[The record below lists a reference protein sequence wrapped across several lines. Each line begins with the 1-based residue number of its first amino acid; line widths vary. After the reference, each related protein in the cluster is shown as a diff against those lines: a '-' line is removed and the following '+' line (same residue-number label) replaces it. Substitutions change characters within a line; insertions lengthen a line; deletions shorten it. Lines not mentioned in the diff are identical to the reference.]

1 MKPDVPVVMNQFFG
15 KMLLELGPALE
26 GTYASGSS
34 SVMGL
39 MMFMA
44 GEEYERGAQV
54 RVEDIA
60 ELRDIFGEASGL
72 VSDAALKQKLGE
84 AAQGSETSL
93 RISELDSAHGQLA
106 KTLIEL
112 QGFLESTPG
121 DWAAALEE
129 RIYAHL
135 LRSAEA
141 RRMPYPDMG

>member
-26 GTYASGSS
+26 GTYAAGSA

-60 ELRDIFGEASGL
+60 ELRDIFGEAAGL
-72 VSDAALKQKLGE
+72 ITDATLKQKLGE
-84 AAQGSETSL
+84 AAQGREASL
-93 RISELDSAHGQLA
+93 RISELDLAHGQLA
-106 KTLIEL
+106 DTLIEL
-112 QGFLESTPG
+112 QSFLETTQA

-129 RIYAHL
+129 RIYVHL
-135 LRSAEA
+135 ARSAEA